1 MVRLVC
7 QGFTSFRA
15 NQRLWLYLYLTKLG
29 LALIVTIPVLI
40 AAQST
45 LDNTLYS
52 TPLLKEWSLKVI
64 GELIAQRPFVLG
76 NSLVAVMV
84 FGFLALVIR
93 QFLNGGVYLGY
104 SKIQR
109 ISRREFFGASGEK
122 FGTHLRITGVM
133 AIFYLLFGGIGM
145 WLGSITGVIVG
156 QLMPKAGL
164 LTVAVPVGVL
174 GLVLIPAVAFS
185 DMLRAVSVKS
195 EGAPIRRLLVDAFT
209 FYRLHWVK
217 LVGTYVMLFCLFV
230 VIWLIVERLAL
241 VATGGLQNKVG
252 VVVELLL
259 FQGCSFMRT
268 GQSLLFTAS
277 VVYNYHESHRVTPE
291 PRSVEVNVD

>member
-93 QFLNGGVYLGY
+93 QFVNGGVYLGY

-217 LVGTYVMLFCLFV
+217 TGRYVCDAVLPLCRDMADCRKTGIGRNRRFAEQGRCSCRTV
-230 VIWLIVERLAL
+230 VISGMLIYADRAVIAVYSLCC
-241 VATGGLQNKVG
+241 LQ
-252 VVVELLL
+252 L
-259 FQGCSFMRT
+259 S
-268 GQSLLFTAS
+268 
-277 VVYNYHESHRVTPE
+277 
-291 PRSVEVNVD
+291 